1 MIYFIDLDGVIIDS
15 AKECYLVSKFVYYK
29 NKKFNY
35 DEDKYSKL
43 FYKYRGLVG
52 PAGGFELLHSLI
64 EKKFKDNRIDLYFY
78 NYKNIAYN
86 QLGKNFIKNLSFL
99 DLLFNLGKD
108 SRRFIKKNFFLMKDK
123 NI

>member
-29 NKKFNY
+29 NKKFSY

-52 PAGGFELLHSLI
+52 PAGGFELDEPPPLPAWATLSPSGGRAMGPPLTPSGGQRYRAMGAPLTGI
-64 EKKFKDNRIDLYFY
+64 EEIDRVRPSKLY
-78 NYKNIAYN
+78 N
-86 QLGKNFIKNLSFL
+86 NL
-99 DLLFNLGKD
+99 
-108 SRRFIKKNFFLMKDK
+108 
-123 NI
+123 